1 MIFKETLCVFAIF
14 LAFKANDLDQVSD
27 WVNAREG
34 IERELNLVDFD
45 FPWADAID
53 MDFGPREDWGLSRRE
68 VSLWSGGGANLRAD
82 FAVGDNALAGF
93 ANFGATEVSFHEG
106 FEAIHSC
113 TVQSCLMMPFDEWM
127 NHGIR

>member
-1 MIFKETLCVFAIF
+1 MIVKETLCVFAIF
-14 LAFKANDLDQVSD
+14 LAFEANDLDEVSN

-45 FPWADAID
+45 FPWADVIN

-68 VSLWSGGGANLRAD
+68 VSLRSGGGANLRAD
-82 FAVGDNALAGF
+82 FAVGCNASACF
-93 ANFGATEVSFHEG
+93 SNFGATEVSFHKG

-113 TVQSCLMMPFDEWM
+113 AV
-127 NHGIR
+127 